1 MTTEKEQTQK
11 AKAGTYFY
19 ALGRRKSSTARVRL
33 QSGKGTI
40 TINGKPASE
49 YLASSQNLLSEL
61 EKPFATLEK
70 ENKFDI
76 TVRVDGG
83 GHVGQVSAIRLGIAK
98 ALVQLNEDFKGTL
111 KRADLLSRDP
121 REKERK
127 KFGLK
132 GARKQR
138 QFTKR

>member
-1 MTTEKEQTQK
+1 M
-11 AKAGTYFY
+11 ANNYFY

-33 QSGKGTI
+33 QSGKGSV
-40 TINGKPASE
+40 TINDKPASE
-49 YLASSQNLLSEL
+49 YFADSKVLL
-61 EKPFATLEK
+61 EKLTQPFAVLEQD
-70 ENKFDI
+70 NKYDI
-76 TVRVDGG
+76 TVRVTGG
-83 GHVGQVSAIRLGIAK
+83 GHNGQAEAIRLGIAK
-98 ALVQLNEDFKGTL
+98 ALVLIDEQVKGTL
-111 KRADLLSRDP
+111 KRADLLGRDS

>member
-1 MTTEKEQTQK
+1 MAAQN
-11 AKAGTYFY
+11 YFY
-19 ALGRRKSSTARVRL
+19 ALGRRKSATARVRL

-40 TINGKPASE
+40 TVNGKPADE
-49 YLASSQNLLSEL
+49 YFAGSGNIAHEL
-61 EKPFATLEK
+61 QKPFGALEE

-76 TVRVDGG
+76 SVVVTGG
-83 GHVGQVSAIRLGIAK
+83 GHASQADAIRLGIAK
-98 ALVQLNEDFKGTL
+98 ALVGLNPDFKGTL
-111 KRADLLSRDP
+111 RRAELLGRDA

>member
-1 MTTEKEQTQK
+1 M
-11 AKAGTYFY
+11 AKDTYFY
-19 ALGRRKSSTARVRL
+19 ALGRRKSATARVRL
-33 QSGKGTI
+33 QGGKGTI
-40 TINGKPASE
+40 TINGKPANE
-49 YLASSQNLLSEL
+49 YFADSKYLLSKL
-61 EKPFATLEK
+61 QQPFTVLDQ

-76 TVRVDGG
+76 SVVVSGG
-83 GHVGQVSAIRLGIAK
+83 GQDGQVEAIRLGIAK
-98 ALVQLNEDFKGTL
+98 ALTIMNEDLKSTL
-111 KRADLLSRDP
+111 KRANLLGRDS

>member
-1 MTTEKEQTQK
+1 M
-11 AKAGTYFY
+11 ANAHYFY

-33 QSGKGTI
+33 MNGKGDFV
-40 TINGKPASE
+40 INGQPAAE
-49 YLASSQNLLSEL
+49 YLSDSKNLLHEL
-61 EKPFATLEK
+61 MRPFTAIETERT
-70 ENKFDI
+70 KFD
-76 TVRVDGG
+76 VSVVVSGG
-83 GHVGQVSAIRLGIAK
+83 GHAGQVDAIRLGIAK
-98 ALVQLNEDFKGTL
+98 ALAIMNEDLKGTL
-111 KRADLLSRDP
+111 RRADLLGRDP

>member
-1 MTTEKEQTQK
+1 MAEHYT
-11 AKAGTYFY
+11 Y
-19 ALGRRKSSTARVRL
+19 ALGRRKSSTARVRVTN
-33 QSGKGTI
+33 GKGNV
-40 TINGKPASE
+40 TINDKPAAE
-49 YLASSQNLLSEL
+49 YFAASPRLLFDL
-61 EKPFATLEK
+61 EEPFRVIEDK
-70 ENKFDI
+70 KYDV

-83 GHVGQVSAIRLGIAK
+83 GHQGQIDAIKLGISK
-98 ALVQLNEDFKGTL
+98 ALAIKNESLKGTL
-111 KRADLLSRDP
+111 KKAGLLGRDP

>member
-1 MTTEKEQTQK
+1 M
-11 AKAGTYFY
+11 AKDSYFY
-19 ALGRRKSSTARVRL
+19 ALGRRKSATARVRL
-33 QSGKGTI
+33 QGGKGVI
-40 TINGKPASE
+40 TVNGKPAE
-49 YLASSQNLLSEL
+49 DYFASSKHLLGKL
-61 EKPFATLEK
+61 QQPFAALDQ

-76 TVRVDGG
+76 SAVVSGG
-83 GHVGQVSAIRLGIAK
+83 GHDGQAEAIRLGIAK
-98 ALVQLNEDFKGTL
+98 ALTVMNEDLKSTL
-111 KRADLLSRDP
+111 KRANLLSRDS

>member
-1 MTTEKEQTQK
+1 MAEKTVH
-11 AKAGTYFY
+11 YDY

-33 QSGKGTI
+33 MNGKGNI
-40 TINGKPASE
+40 VINNKPAAE
-49 YLASSQNLLSEL
+49 YFAESKSLLHEL
-61 EKPFATLEK
+61 ERPFAVLDLERS
-70 ENKFDI
+70 KFDI
-76 TVRVDGG
+76 TVVVSGG
-83 GHVGQVSAIRLGIAK
+83 GHVGQVDAIRLGIAK
-98 ALVQLNEDFKGTL
+98 ALAIKNEDLKGTL
-111 KRADLLSRDP
+111 RRAELLGRDP

>member
-1 MTTEKEQTQK
+1 MP
-11 AKAGTYFY
+11 APNYFY

-33 QSGKGTI
+33 QNGKGNI
-40 TINGKPASE
+40 TINGKPADE
-49 YLASSQNLLSEL
+49 YFADSKTLIHELMRPFSAVEL
-61 EKPFATLEK
+61 ESA
-70 ENKFDI
+70 KFDI
-76 TVRVDGG
+76 SAVVSGG
-83 GHVGQVSAIRLGIAK
+83 GHAGQADAIRLGIAK
-98 ALVQLNEDFKGTL
+98 ALAVMNEDLKSTL
-111 KRADLLSRDP
+111 RRADLLGRDP

>member
-1 MTTEKEQTQK
+1 M
-11 AKAGTYFY
+11 AYFY

-33 QSGKGTI
+33 QKGKGNVV
-40 TINGKPASE
+40 INDKPATE
-49 YLASSQNLLSEL
+49 YFADSQSLLHEL
-61 EKPFATLEK
+61 EKPFMALEQ
-70 ENKFDI
+70 ENTFDI
-76 TVRVDGG
+76 SAKVSGG
-83 GHVGQVSAIRLGIAK
+83 GHAGQIQAIRLGIAK
-98 ALVQLNEDFKGTL
+98 ALVEMNPDFKNTL
-111 KRADLLSRDP
+111 KRADLLGRDP